1 MNSSVEL
8 CVPKLRRCVLAI
20 KRIVLIET
28 MNVVHLRELDL
39 NLLVLL
45 RDLLET
51 KSTVKT
57 AKRSGRTQ
65 SAVSHGLGRLRAM
78 FDDQLLIR
86 VGGGLSLTAFAEEL
100 VDPLH
105 RLLLDTQR
113 LVTAPRSLDPAR
125 LQRTFTLGC
134 TDYAEIVLVPTLMQ
148 RLRKEAPMATLV
160 TRALGA
166 DAEAALIAREVDLVY
181 GTRFKQLG
189 AIVEEPLQRESM
201 RVLLRCGHPALTR
214 RLTRKAYAA
223 LDHVLVTPRGSPGL
237 GRYGARSIWIGAPCR
252 VAIAQLRLSGADCGP
267 DRLRRDVA
275 TRICAAN
282 DRNRQTGVSASPG
295 ANRRLHLQDGL
306 LPNAGSRPCS
316 PLVSH
321 TLFRRCANERPRS
334 PKQDS

>member
-1 MNSSVEL
+1 MSA
-8 CVPKLRRCVLAI
+8 PKLRRCVLVI

-28 MNVVHLRELDL
+28 MNAVHLRELDL

-65 SAVSHGLGRLRAM
+65 SAVSHGLSRLRVM
-78 FDDQLLIR
+78 FDDQLLVR

-113 LVTAPRSLDPAR
+113 LVSAPRSLDPVR

-166 DAEAALIAREVDLVY
+166 DAEAALIAREVDLAY

-201 RVLLRCGHPALTR
+201 RVLLRCGHPALAR

-223 LDHVLVTPRGSPGL
+223 LDHVLVTPRGSPGGSVDTAL
-237 GRYGARSIWIGAPCR
+237 APFGLERR
-252 VAIAQLRLSGADCGP
+252 VVLRLP
-267 DRLRRDVA
+267 
-275 TRICAAN
+275 N
-282 DRNRQTGVSASPG
+282 FVSA
-295 ANRRLHLQDGL
+295 ALIVAQTDFVVT
-306 LPNAGSRPCS
+306 LPQGFAQRMTEVAKLESLPAPVPIADFTFKMAYSR
-316 PLVSH
+316 
-321 TLFRRCANERPRS
+321 TLEADPVHRWFRALFSEAVRTSVRGP
-334 PKQDS
+334 